1 MILIIADDLTG
12 AADSAA
18 QFWPGGRPIRVITEA
33 RASHFSWPDPCQ
45 VVAINAQTRECSAGQ
60 AAQVWRRLGRDLRPF
75 YGTGRGGLGGESG
88 NGAGGVDVILVKK
101 AISLFGETWA
111 WK

>member
-60 AAQVWRRLGRDLRPF
+60 AAQVWRRLGRDLWPL
-75 YGTGRGGLGGESG
+75 YGGGDGG
-88 NGAGGVDVILVKK
+88 DVILVKK
-101 AISLFGETWA
+101 IDTAFRGNVGVEIEQLLRLGKTRQ
-111 WK
+111 